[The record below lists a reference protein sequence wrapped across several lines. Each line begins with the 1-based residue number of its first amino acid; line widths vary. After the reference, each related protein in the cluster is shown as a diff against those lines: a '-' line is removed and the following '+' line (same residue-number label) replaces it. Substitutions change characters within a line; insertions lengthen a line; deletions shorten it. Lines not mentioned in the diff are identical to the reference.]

1 MSKLFL
7 LLPFLLVV
15 FSHANTSGTPVEPIP
30 EVTVVEPTSEN
41 IFLPLREAAN
51 ADLQS
56 ALEQELLANP
66 TWRSLIRN
74 KRMSVSLVDLRSD
87 GEPRLAHLNGD
98 HMMYAASLPKIAVLL
113 ASVDALEKGELI
125 ETQAIRQDMR
135 LMISRSNNAATTR
148 MIDRLGFQ
156 KIEEVMLDPAY
167 RLYDPNYGGGL
178 WVGKRYGSGGG
189 RHPDPMKGIS
199 HAATSNQVVRFYY
212 LMAQQRLVTPE
223 RCDQMMEMMV
233 DPELHHKFV
242 NTLDRVAPQAKV
254 YRKSGSWRNYHSD
267 SAMVVGPDRNYIIT
281 ALIEDENGETICREL
296 ILAIERALGNN
307 V

>member
-1 MSKLFL
+1 MSKLSL
-7 LLPFLLVV
+7 LLPLLLVV

-30 EVTVVEPTSEN
+30 EVAEKTVEDT
-41 IFLPLREAAN
+41 FLPLREAAD
-51 ADLQS
+51 ASLQT
-56 ALEQELLANP
+56 ALERELLANP

-74 KRMSVSLVDLRSD
+74 KKMSVSLVDLRAEQ
-87 GEPRLAHLNGD
+87 GPRLAHLNGD

-125 ETQAIRQDMR
+125 ETPEIRQDMR

-156 KIEEVMLDPAY
+156 KIESVMVDPAY
-167 RLYDPNYGGGL
+167 QLYDPEYGGGL

-189 RHPDPMKGIS
+189 RHPDPIKGIS
-199 HAATSNQVVRFYY
+199 HAATTNQVVRFYY
-212 LMAQQRLVTPE
+212 LMEQQRLVTPE

-242 NTLDRVAPQAKV
+242 NTLDQVAPAAKV
-254 YRKSGSWRNYHSD
+254 YRKSGSWKTFHSD
-267 SAMVVGPDRNYIIT
+267 SAMVIGPERNYIVT
-281 ALIEDENGETICREL
+281 ALIEDANGETICREL
-296 ILAIERALGNN
+296 ILAIERTLNN
-307 V
+307 F